1 MRFIT
6 ALTTAT
12 LLLFLPACGDPEP
25 EAEQDVVSAEEIV
38 AGSPEA
44 TAAAGT
50 AHFAMRMAAKG
61 GPQKFEISAQGGIDY
76 AKQRMSMVMKMPAMP
91 GMPGLPK
98 GADTTMEMVSDGT
111 VFYMKLPN
119 AKQLG
124 LKTPWMK
131 MDVSSLAG
139 APGGLGQFNNDPTN
153 NMQMLRGVTEDV
165 SEVGAE
171 DIRGVPTTH
180 YKATVDLKK
189 ALKLSPK
196 ASQKSMKVAFGKL
209 GITELPTDIWID
221 KEGRVARQSFRM
233 DMSKMEGGGAPGTP
247 TAMDISIDLFDFGK
261 AIDFKIPPKDQV
273 TDMTGK
279 LPGAKP

>member
-6 ALTTAT
+6 ALTAAS
-12 LLLFLPACGDPEP
+12 LLLFLPACANPAPEVDPE
-25 EAEQDVVSAEEIV
+25 AISAQEIV

-50 AHFAMRMAAKG
+50 AHFAMTMAAKG
-61 GPQKFEISAQGGIDY
+61 GPQKFEISAKGGIDY
-76 AKQRMSMVMKMPAMP
+76 AKQRMSMVMTMPAMP
-91 GMPGLPK
+91 GVPG
-98 GADTTMEMVSDGT
+98 GADTTIEMVSDGT
-111 VFYMKLPN
+111 VIYMKIPN
-119 AKQLG
+119 GKQLG

-131 MDVSSLAG
+131 MDVSGLAG

-153 NMQMLRGVTEDV
+153 NMQMLRGVTEGV

-189 ALKLSPK
+189 ALKVAPK
-196 ASQKSMKVAFGKL
+196 ASQKSMRASFSKL
-209 GITELPTDIWID
+209 GITEMPTDIWID
-221 KEGRVARQSFRM
+221 KKGRVARQSFTM
-233 DMSKMEGGGAPGTP
+233 DMSKMEGGGAAGTP
-247 TAMDISIDLFDFGK
+247 STMDVSIDLFDFGK

-273 TDMTGK
+273 TDMTEK